1 MKERGMRLPALLS
14 IVLIFGFVL
23 LAPIAQASSVPVS
36 VLDEHGVPRSTAHSS
51 DAASR
56 MPLKMVC
63 VVAQEQATPGIA
75 AYSSSKTALQDD
87 NTEVAVA
94 DNDLGCCAVGNWTD
108 IIQVD
113 AGYRHT
119 VGLKADGTV
128 VAVRDN
134 EDNDYGECDVGNWT
148 GIIYA
153 NAGAYHTVGL
163 KPDGTAVA
171 VGRNDYGQCDV
182 GDWMDIIQVSAGGAL
197 ASGHT
202 VGLKADGTVVAVGW
216 NDFGQCDVGNWTG
229 IIQVSAG
236 RHFTVGLRTDGT
248 AVAVGRNYYGQCDV
262 GDWTSIGQ
270 VSAGAWH
277 TVGRK
282 PDGTVVAV
290 GCNDWNAQWGQ
301 CEICDWTGIVHASA
315 GGYHTAG
322 LKADGTAVAVG
333 ANIPM
338 HYGQCDV
345 GGWTDIIQVDAGKWH
360 TVGLKADG
368 TAVAVGGQPVESN
381 QCFIATAAY
390 GTPMAE
396 ELGILRDFR
405 DAYLLTNPMGQA
417 LVDLYY
423 RVSPPMA
430 EFITEHP
437 GLRPIVRLGLLP
449 AVAMSA
455 LAVNTTPAEKTAIAG
470 SLALISVALA
480 AWTTR
485 RRRRGPQYS

>member
-1 MKERGMRLPALLS
+1 MKKRGMRLPALLS
-14 IVLIFGFVL
+14 IVLVFGFVL
-23 LAPIAQASSVPVS
+23 LASIAQASSVRAS
-36 VLDEHGVPRSTAHSS
+36 VLDEHGVAPSTAYNSG
-51 DAASR
+51 AASA
-56 MPLKMVC
+56 MPAKMVFGM
-63 VVAQEQATPGIA
+63 AQEQVRPGIT
-75 AYSSSKTALQDD
+75 AYSSSKTGLQDD
-87 NTEVAVA
+87 NTVVAVA
-94 DNDLGCCAVGNWTD
+94 DNDPGCCDVGNWTD
-108 IIQVD
+108 IIQVE

-134 EDNDYGECDVGNWT
+134 EDNDYGECDVGSWT
-148 GIIYA
+148 DIIYA
-153 NAGAYHTVGL
+153 SAGAYHTAGL
-163 KPDGTAVA
+163 KPDGTVVA

-182 GDWMDIIQVSAGGAL
+182 GDWTGIVEVSAGGAL

-216 NDFGQCDVGNWTG
+216 NAQGQCDVGNWTD

-236 RHFTVGLRTDGT
+236 RHFTVGLKADGT
-248 AVAVGRNYYGQCDV
+248 AVAIGRNYYGQCDV
-262 GDWTSIGQ
+262 GGWTDIVQ

-282 PDGTVVAV
+282 PDGTVAAV

-301 CEICDWTGIVHASA
+301 CEVCDWTGITHASA

-322 LKADGTAVAVG
+322 LKVAGTVIAVG
-333 ANIPM
+333 ANMPRD
-338 HYGQCDV
+338 YGQCDV
-345 GGWTDIIQVDAGKWH
+345 GGWMDIIQVDAGKFH

-368 TAVAVGGQPVESN
+368 TVVAVGGKEESN

-390 GTPMAE
+390 GTPLAE
-396 ELGILRDFR
+396 EIGILRDFR
-405 DAYLLTNPMGQA
+405 DAYLLTNPVGQA
-417 LVDLYY
+417 LVDFYY

-437 GLRPIVRLGLLP
+437 SLKPIVRLGLLP
-449 AVAMSA
+449 TVAMSA
-455 LAVNTTPAEKTAIAG
+455 VAVNTTPAGKAAIVG
-470 SLALISVALA
+470 LLALVSVALA

-485 RRRRGPQYS
+485 RRGRGPEYT